1 MKSSIPKI
9 LLICLF
15 HSLLNHSWLT
25 RPKEYWYYVGQG
37 GEVSRKTGVEESAA
51 ARINDREPNKDMVLA
66 LTSEG
71 APLGPG
77 AMPRIGRTNEA
88 GEKAV
93 VEALTSEGATKVKKP
108 KAQKEDKS
116 KKETEEMVPKT
127 SKEEALALS
136 TDVLKSA
143 TEARK
148 YALALKHL
156 NYSGELVRSLMDFSS
171 KMENAYEKITKYSKS
186 ENVSDKEWRDITKFI
201 QTQQKWYEQAEAFSC

>member
-1 MKSSIPKI
+1 M
-9 LLICLF
+9 
-15 HSLLNHSWLT
+15 
-25 RPKEYWYYVGQG
+25 
-37 GEVSRKTGVEESAA
+37 SRKTGVDEATSV
-51 ARINDREPNKDMVLA
+51 RVNDREPNKEMVLA

-93 VEALTSEGATKVKKP
+93 VEALTSEAATKAKKA
-108 KAQKEDKS
+108 KAKKEEKGS
-116 KKETEEMVPKT
+116 KETEVMLPKT
-127 SKEEALALS
+127 PKEEAQALS
-136 TDVLKSA
+136 ADVLKSA

-171 KMENAYEKITKYSKS
+171 KMENAYDKITKYSRS
-186 ENVSDKEWRDITKFI
+186 DNVGDKEWTDIIKFI
-201 QTQQKWYEQAEAFSC
+201 QGQQKWYEQAEACPHYHHPVVWGKLDC

>member
-1 MKSSIPKI
+1 
-9 LLICLF
+9 
-15 HSLLNHSWLT
+15 
-25 RPKEYWYYVGQG
+25 
-37 GEVSRKTGVEESAA
+37 
-51 ARINDREPNKDMVLA
+51 
-66 LTSEG
+66 
-71 APLGPG
+71 
-77 AMPRIGRTNEA
+77 
-88 GEKAV
+88 
-93 VEALTSEGATKVKKP
+93 
-108 KAQKEDKS
+108 
-116 KKETEEMVPKT
+116 MVPKT